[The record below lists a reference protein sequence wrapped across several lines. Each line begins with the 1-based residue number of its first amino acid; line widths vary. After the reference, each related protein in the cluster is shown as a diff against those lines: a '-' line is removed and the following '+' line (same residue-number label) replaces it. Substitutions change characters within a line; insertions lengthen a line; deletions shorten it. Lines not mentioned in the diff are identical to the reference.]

1 MAYADLKNKLDEYNW
16 DDGVEV
22 PRTILADPDCDLA
35 LALEI
40 FYLAGGYEYLE
51 KSARRTKLQ
60 KWNPYSKPKGE
71 SGRKYHGLQRRCQA
85 VWR

>member
-1 MAYADLKNKLDEYNW
+1 MAYVDLKNKLDEYNW
-16 DDGVEV
+16 DDGFEV

-51 KSARRTKLQ
+51 NQPEELSCKSGIHLLPSYMKT
-60 KWNPYSKPKGE
+60 S
-71 SGRKYHGLQRRCQA
+71 
-85 VWR
+85 